1 METATRVKIEEAAA
15 MGSAELVVTAKAEKA
30 TQDKAKREAEEAGEK
45 AQRASRVKALD
56 EKAQQETDAVNVIR
70 RAALDAKAATDREE
84 ASKKEEA
91 TRVTE
96 TEKTEDAARSRLI
109 KRTLDAAAVEQT
121 RRQTHRDLDAD
132 LVVANRVKPGP
143 IGGHIGGERI
153 TSFSFSSLPIPSTS
167 FPTSKDQ
174 VEAAA
179 AQQGQKN
186 ADMEATAKALVE
198 ANKEPTM
205 VDPLATIAAH
215 KAAQVIKAGEKAV
228 EVAARKADDTARDI
242 KVQQQLAADET
253 KQRRRNAQRISL
265 AADAV
270 PPQEAMRRKYKKV
283 LENEVAKEAAQTA
296 QEAAQ
301 ESEAT
306 QPLPATPASP
316 KQVILVAPAKKGVF
330 DDGGVEPQPPSRIQM
345 QAGRAELAEKVTAA
359 KKQRDDAAQRTK
371 NDVAERDAA
380 AKARLAVTA
389 NEAKVESR
397 REAARVQFQR
407 DANEARAKEA
417 NAAAARKEKDPSVV
431 AARVAAAT
439 MKDKETQAAKVRK
452 TYMATL
458 AADDLVRKTE
468 KARAAREAEIKAN
481 AEQDKADEKLRT
493 EQAVK
498 QAAVFAGELEA
509 MQNANKQLRK
519 AARDAEKEKVDA
531 AAMAIK
537 TKTESDNAV
546 KHASEEGARRIDEAR
561 NAALRAQETNKVQYE
576 GGAGVTG
583 ASVGAATTVRISTSQ
598 PREQIAAAEKA
609 KVQRATVKAAA
620 ETKIALAAQTHASE
634 RTEVAKKQAERD
646 EARLTAAHTLVAAK
660 EKATEAVRQ
669 REDAEEQKRHAID
682 AAAMLAASQLEQK
695 KRDDHTRAEAA
706 KKSAQERKQVRDD
719 AVSRQHFKQ
728 VVEATTKQDVAEEK
742 KAGTKSVTDLLK
754 KATSASSAAASPA
767 AASPAAVSPAAAEY
781 LKAANPASGAAPAAT
796 PKKDEVKTAITAV
809 DCENDGKVLEG
820 NACVPK
826 KEAVKTTTPA
836 SIAAKPVTP
845 VSIAAKP
852 VTPASIAA
860 KPVTP
865 ASGAAKPVTP
875 ASITAEP
882 VTPASGAAPATE
894 STPTF
899 DPSTDPT
906 TQEMMNAC
914 ATQCTDKN
922 GDKCS
927 KSAKHCFQ
935 EGGDEKAEILC
946 AIKLGCQKCVSC
958 MASQATNDHIEDALK
973 VTKAKKAA
981 EDEEQKK
988 KAEAEEI
995 AKEEELAA
1003 EEVLAAKAAGEEVLA
1018 AEGKSLKGL

>member
-1 METATRVKIEEAAA
+1 METATRVQIEEAAA

-56 EKAQQETDAVNVIR
+56 EKAQQETDAADAIR
-70 RAALDAKAATDREE
+70 RAAFDAKATTDREE

-316 KQVILVAPAKKGVF
+316 KQAILVAPAKKGVF

-359 KKQRDDAAQRTK
+359 KKQRDDAAQRAK

-546 KHASEEGARRIDEAR
+546 KHASEEGARKIDEAR

-695 KRDDHTRAEAA
+695 KRDDHTRAEVA

-754 KATSASSAAASPA
+754 KATSASSAAA
-767 AASPAAVSPAAAEY
+767 SPAAAEY

-845 VSIAAKP
+845 VSIAAKPVTPASIAAKP